1 MKHNFLFFQYL
12 KKVGFLFVLAA
23 GILSVVWF
31 LQRNAPA
38 QPERLNEWVKLVPGL
53 DLGVFVGSKKTERG
67 DSKIRILRIDT
78 KYFDFHLLNASAIKN
93 QELLSAK
100 DWARRYGL
108 VATIN
113 PSMYQENNS
122 SSVSLQRFRGHV
134 NHSRLSKDRTLFAFD
149 SLTPSVPKAQI
160 IDRDCQDLQALD
172 KEYSGMI
179 QSIRMISCNRENVW
193 ELQDKVWSATAI
205 GSDDKGR
212 ILFIHAR
219 TPFTMHDLVDMLL
232 ELPIGLQ
239 RAMYTEGGP
248 EAQLYLNA
256 GGREFEFVGKFADS
270 EGNVG
275 ENGFGWP
282 IPNVLGIVPVA
293 KKTGN

>member
-1 MKHNFLFFQYL
+1 MKRNFLIFQYL
-12 KKVGFLFVLAA
+12 KKVGFLFVLVA
-23 GILSVVWF
+23 GVLSVVWF
-31 LQRNAPA
+31 LQRNTPV
-38 QPERLNEWVKLVPGL
+38 QPEPLNEWLKLAPGL
-53 DLGVFVGSKKTERG
+53 DLGVFVGSEKTVRG
-67 DSKIRILRIDT
+67 DSKIRILRIDPQ
-78 KYFDFHLLNASAIKN
+78 YYEFRLLNVSAIKN

-108 VATIN
+108 VAAIN

-172 KEYSGMI
+172 KEYGGMI

-193 ELQDKVWSATAI
+193 EPQDKVWSATVI
-205 GSDDKGR
+205 GSDEKGR
-212 ILFIHAR
+212 ILFIHVR
-219 TPFTMHDLVDMLL
+219 TPFTMHGLVDMLL

-248 EAQLYLNA
+248 EAQLYLDA
-256 GGREFEFVGKFADS
+256 GGHEFEFVGKYTDS
-270 EGNVG
+270 EGNIG
-275 ENGFGWP
+275 ENGFAWP
-282 IPNVLGIVPVA
+282 IPNVLGVVPIG
-293 KKTGN
+293 KKTEN